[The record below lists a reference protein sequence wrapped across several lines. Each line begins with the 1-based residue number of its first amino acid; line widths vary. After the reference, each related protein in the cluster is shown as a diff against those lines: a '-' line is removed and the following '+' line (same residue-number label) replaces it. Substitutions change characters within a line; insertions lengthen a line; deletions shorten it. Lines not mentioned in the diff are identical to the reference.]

1 MKGTFPS
8 AGLLVRRNL
17 SRILSPQESF
27 SCERGVTDQD
37 LRFASQ
43 SYKHAFFLVKLLS
56 DYRYRGPKHFD
67 SHAYRTAD
75 RKDVIEFARGSMR
88 TYKIL
93 EAKVHRFNRDRR
105 IQALLGKI
113 HRDDRRISRLTRH
126 YSRAN
131 AKALLALNLD
141 RTRLAKQPLPCEQLD
156 QLVTELLLGAR

>member
-1 MKGTFPS
+1 VKGTFPS

-113 HRDDRRISRLTRH
+113 HRDDRRISRLT
-126 YSRAN
+126 
-131 AKALLALNLD
+131 
-141 RTRLAKQPLPCEQLD
+141 
-156 QLVTELLLGAR
+156 